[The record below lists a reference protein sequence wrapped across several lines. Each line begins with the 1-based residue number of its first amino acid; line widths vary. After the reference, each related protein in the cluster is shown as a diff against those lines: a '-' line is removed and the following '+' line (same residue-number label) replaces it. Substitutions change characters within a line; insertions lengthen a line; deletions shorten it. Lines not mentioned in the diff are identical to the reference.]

1 MSRLIDDFRNKGSAV
16 ELPGKDGMWVPR
28 AEILADASDSPVD
41 DLDRAIDD
49 AEDVGLLITTEHD
62 GREYARLTERGI
74 ELVELA
80 AEGDS

>member
-1 MSRLIDDFRNKGSAV
+1 MIDNLLNQGSAV
-16 ELPGKDGMWVPR
+16 ELPGKDGTWVPR

-41 DLDRAIDD
+41 DLDQAIDD
-49 AEDVGLLITTEHD
+49 AEDVGLLTTTEHD

-74 ELVELA
+74 ELVESA